1 MRKAEAVARDTGIVK
16 IVAPAGWRAFAGLR
30 PKYAAIADGSLD
42 LSLEAP
48 VMQNALG
55 RQGVYR

>member
-1 MRKAEAVARDTGIVK
+1 MARDTGIVK
-16 IVAPAGWRAFAGLR
+16 IVAPAGWRAFAGLQ